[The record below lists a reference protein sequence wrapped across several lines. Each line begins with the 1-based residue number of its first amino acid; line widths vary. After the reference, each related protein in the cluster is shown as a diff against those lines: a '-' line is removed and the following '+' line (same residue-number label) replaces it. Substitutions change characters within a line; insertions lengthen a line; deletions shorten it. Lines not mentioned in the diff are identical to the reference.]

1 MDNKLSDLAV
11 AWRELCQKASNLS
24 VEVNGQN
31 QAIPYLQGLGYDTSE
46 ANDAERFIAYFNT
59 LAQIYYGQLQQ
70 GGQGGTGATTFD
82 FHNATSV
89 LWGGRV

>member
-11 AWRELCQKASNLS
+11 AWRDLCQKASNLS

-31 QAIPYLQGLGYDTSE
+31 TGMTYLQGLGYDLAE
-46 ANDAERFIAYFNT
+46 ATDATRFIAYFNT
-59 LAQIYYGQLQQ
+59 MAQIYYGQLQQ

-89 LWGGRV
+89 LWAGRI